1 MLGGTKTKDV
11 KQNNKTNLKTLQEEN
26 TKMIKIKK
34 YKEMNIIK
42 IHLYLHIYTLNIS
55 QNILARLIRAKENLD
70 ALSTQKELKG
80 ESESPAGIQAGNL
93 NNEALHVVGLHGSGE
108 TKSLFLQDW

>member
-1 MLGGTKTKDV
+1 
-11 KQNNKTNLKTLQEEN
+11 
-26 TKMIKIKK
+26 MIKIKK

-42 IHLYLHIYTLNIS
+42 NAFIFTYLYIAY
-55 QNILARLIRAKENLD
+55 LAKHSCEIDSCKENLN

-80 ESESPAGIQAGNL
+80 ESESPGSIQAGNL
-93 NNEALHVVGLHGSGE
+93 NNEALHVIGLHGSGE